1 MAKIQLDDIYV
12 LIWIDTGFISGED
25 KIQEWRIVRGFV
37 TFHTLCQFQVSLILV

>member
-12 LIWIDTGFISGED
+12 LIWINTGFISGED

-37 TFHTLCQFQVSLILV
+37 TFHTFCQFQVSLILV